1 MPPSNARKL
10 LDDCFLHDTDRLRH
24 DEALTLLRD
33 RLAPLADIESVS
45 LASASGR
52 IAAAPLVASH
62 NIPDHDNS
70 AVDGYAF
77 LSASMQSDATTY
89 AIGTRIP
96 AGTKQKASLRPGE
109 AARIFTGAVMPDGA
123 DTVAMQEDCLV
134 SEDGNFVTI
143 PAGLKPG
150 ANRRKA
156 GEDVARGSLLFG
168 PGTRLR
174 PQEIAAAASAGFAS
188 INVFKPLDVAVISSG
203 DELVAPG
210 KPLRSG
216 QVHDSNRF
224 LLQSLLAP
232 LGITIHDFGI
242 IADSADATRVALEK
256 AAKSCQ
262 VIITTGGA
270 SRGEED
276 HMITTLD
283 ALGKRHLWQ
292 LAVKPG
298 RPMCFGQIGDTLYFG
313 LPGNPVAAF
322 VCFLLYV
329 RPALVRLG
337 GGEWPEPQRYPVPAG
352 FSVPRKKPD
361 RREFWRG
368 WIEMNAYGDA
378 VAQKFERD
386 GSGLISGLRQAT
398 GLIEIT
404 EETTA
409 VTQGDLVSF
418 IPFAEFGIL

>member
-1 MPPSNARKL
+1 
-10 LDDCFLHDTDRLRH
+10 
-24 DEALTLLRD
+24 
-33 RLAPLADIESVS
+33 
-45 LASASGR
+45 
-52 IAAAPLVASH
+52 
-62 NIPDHDNS
+62 
-70 AVDGYAF
+70 
-77 LSASMQSDATTY
+77 
-89 AIGTRIP
+89 
-96 AGTKQKASLRPGE
+96 
-109 AARIFTGAVMPDGA
+109 
-123 DTVAMQEDCLV
+123 
-134 SEDGNFVTI
+134 
-143 PAGLKPG
+143 
-150 ANRRKA
+150 
-156 GEDVARGSLLFG
+156 
-168 PGTRLR
+168 
-174 PQEIAAAASAGFAS
+174 
-188 INVFKPLDVAVISSG
+188 
-203 DELVAPG
+203 
-210 KPLRSG
+210 
-216 QVHDSNRF
+216 
-224 LLQSLLAP
+224 
-232 LGITIHDFGI
+232 
-242 IADSADATRVALEK
+242 
-256 AAKSCQ
+256 
-262 VIITTGGA
+262 
-270 SRGEED
+270 
-276 HMITTLD
+276 MITTLD

-352 FSVPRKKPD
+352 FCVPRKKPD